1 MKESMN
7 MKPKILIVDDD
18 PDMRE
23 SLRKFLT
30 LEGYQTTMA
39 ANGLDGLQQAVR
51 ERPDFILLDVSMP
64 GIDGYET
71 CNRLKQD
78 TRTAHIPVTFLTYQS
93 DLVERQRGIEVGAA
107 DYLSKPVDFDQ
118 LSAHLRSHVRVA
130 QQPRQ
135 FETPESVIFNLAQT
149 AEARDTYTSGHL
161 RRMEY
166 YSTQLA
172 SAAGLKGDELLIVR
186 YGAILH
192 DIGKLR
198 ISETILTKPGTLDP
212 DEFATL
218 KRHPEHGAQM
228 ISHLRYARQV
238 APVVLGH
245 HEKWDGTGYPN
256 KLQGDAIPVGA
267 RIVAITDAYDAM
279 TTDRPYRRALGLPE
293 AMRRLRARRGMQW
306 DPDLVDLFC
315 SLIEHESLHTMAHEA
330 TLMSA

>member
-1 MKESMN
+1 

-18 PDMRE
+18 LDMRE
-23 SLRKFLT
+23 SLSKFLR
-30 LEGYQTTMA
+30 LEGYETNTA
-39 ANGLDGLQQAVR
+39 VDGLNGLTQADQDP
-51 ERPDFILLDVSMP
+51 PDFILLDVSMP
-64 GIDGYET
+64 GLDGYET
-71 CNRLKQD
+71 CRRLKQNP
-78 TRTAHIPVTFLTYQS
+78 RTASIPVTFLTYQN
-93 DLVERQRGIEVGAA
+93 DLAERQRGIEVGAA

-118 LSAHLRSHVRVA
+118 LSAHLRTHVRVA
-130 QQPRQ
+130 AQPRQ
-135 FETPESVIFNLAQT
+135 FETPESVIFNLAQA
-149 AEARDTYTSGHL
+149 AEARDSYTSGHL

-172 SAAGLKGDELLIVR
+172 TAAGLKDDDLLIVR

-198 ISETILTKPGTLDP
+198 ISETILTKPGTLDSN
-212 DEFATL
+212 EFAVL

-256 KLQGDAIPVGA
+256 RLQGEHIPIGA

-279 TTDRPYRRALGLPE
+279 TTDRPYRRALGQPE
-293 AMRRLRARRGMQW
+293 ALRRLHARRGEQW

-315 SLIEHESLHTMAHEA
+315 TLIEHDRLHIVAHEVSIA
-330 TLMSA
+330 GA